1 MESSGIATFQTR
13 TNVREGPSVRANIV
27 DKYDVGK
34 TVRYD
39 RIENNEGRKWIA
51 FLDESKNTRY
61 CCAEDTDGS
70 VYINLGGA
78 QQSSSSSFG
87 GITGIPGIPP
97 QGQFPQRG
105 IAVSGCCFLST
116 CVKGGCTTKEQCI
129 QAFNWATQNGK
140 VRERDAYV
148 SCDKEVLARDISNHF
163 GLTYH
168 ENYEI
173 YHNSDNTHFYIRVNG
188 KEFFNSVRLGFAL

>member
-1 MESSGIATFQTR
+1 MESSGIATFQTT
-13 TNVREGPSVRANIV
+13 TNVRVGPSVKANIV
-27 DKYDVGK
+27 DKYYIGK

-51 FLDESKNTRY
+51 FLDESNNTRY

-87 GITGIPGIPP
+87 GTTGIPGIPP

-105 IAVSGCCFLST
+105 IAKSGCCFLST

-140 VRERDAYV
+140 VQKSDAYV
-148 SCDKEVLARDISNHF
+148 SCDKDILAQDISNHF

-168 ENYEI
+168 GDYKIVHNY
-173 YHNSDNTHFYIRVNG
+173 HKTHFYVTVNG
-188 KEFFNSVRLGFAL
+188 EEIFNSVRLGYAL